1 MVLFTE
7 VTTKWGKSMVRMES
21 TRERKRMHTT
31 STTVAAIRDNS
42 KKGSTRKDDLTISV
56 LVQEATD

>member
-7 VTTKWGKSMVRMES
+7 FTTKWGKSMVRMES
-21 TRERKRMHTT
+21 TRERKRIDTT

-42 KKGSTRKDDLTISV
+42 EGGLLEKMI
-56 LVQEATD
+56 